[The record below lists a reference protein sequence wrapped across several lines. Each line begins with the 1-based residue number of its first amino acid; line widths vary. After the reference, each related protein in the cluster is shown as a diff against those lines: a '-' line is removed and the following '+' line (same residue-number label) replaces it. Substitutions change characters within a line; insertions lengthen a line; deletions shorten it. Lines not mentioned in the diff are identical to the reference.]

1 MLLDNCFKSD
11 QILSKLEKQYPTS
24 ASLWITDGS
33 INNSTEQMDLSLV
46 SFWTNHCFSFS
57 RNSMDHDCLP
67 IYLKGERLLSKNL
80 IESILKIERKP
91 FFFSFSYY
99 LQCKCSEALNL
110 TLEFLKGKSI
120 TLLQIQWNFF
130 FKIWSLLLDVERE
143 RKKNF
148 WNGLLKYERMVKE
161 KEVWTCWS
169 SFKSYFEFWVF
180 SFLLKN
186 LCFLNCRNFEKTI
199 TLFSKFDEL

>member
-1 MLLDNCFKSD
+1 MIWFQMSSNNLWVLWVFSQTRKNGFCFEQSWKSGCTRSINAGLILHWAPIFFFLLLDNCFKSD

-91 FFFSFSYY
+91 FFF
-99 LQCKCSEALNL
+99 
-110 TLEFLKGKSI
+110 
-120 TLLQIQWNFF
+120 FF
-130 FKIWSLLLDVERE
+130 
-143 RKKNF
+143 
-148 WNGLLKYERMVKE
+148 
-161 KEVWTCWS
+161 
-169 SFKSYFEFWVF
+169 
-180 SFLLKN
+180 
-186 LCFLNCRNFEKTI
+186 
-199 TLFSKFDEL
+199 